1 MPEPSRD
8 PDRIPVVLDA
18 IRAVWELN
26 PDQRLTQLIRNLA
39 PADCEMSA
47 ALYNL
52 EDAALISL
60 TSGA

>member
-1 MPEPSRD
+1 
-8 PDRIPVVLDA
+8 VVLDA
-18 IRAVWELN
+18 IRAGLGSLN

-52 EDAALISL
+52 EDDALISE